1 MLTQGGR
8 FFYMNF
14 ANFKKFAV
22 SLPEYSATPSNESV
36 AVQGNID
43 LTKRPIVKNKD
54 APISP
59 VRSMSFFEPESG
71 LEVLVPTVSDEGK
84 IMLDEDAKSYYYY
97 KTKKHLGNFRSP
109 DEATTYAKKL
119 REQQEKLYGER

>member
-1 MLTQGGR
+1 
-8 FFYMNF
+8 MNF
-14 ANFKKFAV
+14 DNFKKFAV
-22 SLPEYSATPSNESV
+22 SLPEYSATPSNESI

-54 APISP
+54 GSIST

-84 IMLDEDAKSYYYY
+84 IMSDEDAKSYYY
-97 KTKKHLGNFRSP
+97 KTKKHLGKFRSP
-109 DEATTYAKKL
+109 EDATAYAKKL
-119 REQQEKLYGER
+119 HEQQEKLYGKR

>member
-1 MLTQGGR
+1 MRTQGGR

-14 ANFKKFAV
+14 DNFKKFAV

-43 LTKRPIVKNKD
+43 LTKRPVIKNKD
-54 APISP
+54 GSIST

-84 IMLDEDAKSYYYY
+84 IMSDEDAKSYYY
-97 KTKKHLGNFRSP
+97 KTKKHLGKFRSP
-109 DEATTYAKKL
+109 EDATAYAKKL
-119 REQQEKLYGER
+119 HEQQEKLYVKR